1 MFSWTQWVNRAIF
14 DDADRIVEF
23 QAVGRDISDR
33 KKADAELERAK
44 KAAEAANRAKS
55 TFLANMSHE
64 LRTPLN
70 AILGFSQLM
79 NQDANLS
86 TEQKENL
93 NIIHRSGE
101 HLLTLINQV
110 LDLSKVEAG
119 RMTLSETNFDLH
131 RLLADVEDMF
141 SLTFLK

>member
-55 TFLANMSHE
+55 TFL
-64 LRTPLN
+64 
-70 AILGFSQLM
+70 Q
-79 NQDANLS
+79 
-86 TEQKENL
+86 
-93 NIIHRSGE
+93 
-101 HLLTLINQV
+101 
-110 LDLSKVEAG
+110 
-119 RMTLSETNFDLH
+119 
-131 RLLADVEDMF
+131 
-141 SLTFLK
+141 